1 MGRSGIGVDS
11 QKRRPN
17 APIKTQDDAAPLRR
31 LCCQQMDL
39 YLPIA
44 EMSVNAIV
52 IILLGGGVG
61 FLSGMF
67 GVGGGFLT
75 TPLLIFYGIPP
86 AVAVASSATQITG
99 ASVSGALAYWRRGQ
113 VDLKMGGVLV
123 AGGVV
128 GAGIGQ
134 VIFRQL
140 QKIGQIDVSINII
153 YVIFLGVIGGLM
165 LKEALGTLLV
175 ERKITAGG
183 ERAPARLRRHV
194 PWIVALPGKTRF
206 YKSGLYISPLAPL
219 LLGGAVG
226 MLTAIMGVGGGFIMV
241 PAMIYLLG
249 MSASA
254 VVGTSLFQITFVTA
268 ATTLLHAT
276 SSKSVDIVLAL
287 LLLTGGVAGAQ
298 FGARA
303 AQKLKPEKLRLA
315 LALIV
320 LAVAAGLL
328 FGLTVRPAALFTLY
342 GAQ

>member
-1 MGRSGIGVDS
+1 
-11 QKRRPN
+11 
-17 APIKTQDDAAPLRR
+17 
-31 LCCQQMDL
+31 MDL

-44 EMSVNAIV
+44 EMPVNALV
-52 IILLGGGVG
+52 IILLGAGVG

-99 ASVSGALAYWRRGQ
+99 SSVSGALAYWRRGQ

-123 AGGVV
+123 AGGVM

-134 VIFRQL
+134 IVFRQL
-140 QKIGQIDVSINII
+140 QKMGQIDVSINII
-153 YVIFLGVIGGLM
+153 YVVFLGVIGGLM
-165 LKEALGTLLV
+165 LRESLTTLIAMKATGA
-175 ERKITAGG
+175 RPA
-183 ERAPARLRRHV
+183 ARLRRHV
-194 PWIVALPGKTRF
+194 PWIAALPGKTRF

-219 LLGGAVG
+219 LLGAAVG
-226 MLTAIMGVGGGFIMV
+226 VLTVIMGIGGGFIMV

-254 VVGTSLFQITFVTA
+254 VVGTSLFQIIFVTA

-298 FGARA
+298 LGVRA
-303 AQKLKPEKLRLA
+303 AQKLEPEKLRLA

-320 LAVAAGLL
+320 LAVAGGLL
-328 FGLTVRPAALFTLY
+328 FGLTVKPAALFTLY
-342 GAQ
+342 GPQ